1 MEDKYTDVVVRTTLI
16 NIIAVPEEI
25 AHDRDLV
32 DDFVQNFGKTK
43 EVLSTDDIE
52 TDVLEYWS
60 EDENGHEHR
69 HYWEEVWLWI

>member
-16 NIIAVPEEI
+16 NIITVPEEI

-52 TDVLEYWS
+52 TDVLEYWF
-60 EDENGHEHR
+60 EDEDGHEHR
-69 HYWEEVWLWI
+69 HY

>member
-16 NIIAVPEEI
+16 NIIAVQEEI

-69 HYWEEVWLWI
+69 HY